1 MCANDT
7 QLAGIIRVAVTDL
20 ILFRYQVKLDPG
32 SFRSLQNALCTQNGS
47 VNITSGKFLKSFFQ
61 NSLVKFMGGLTSPA
75 GEHFICMVM
84 SMMVMAAAALMIVVM
99 MMFMIMVVMAAL
111 VVMVMMMLM
120 VMATALVFMVMIVM
134 LMVVV
139 MILVIVVMMMLMVVV
154 VMAALVIM
162 VMMMLMVMAAAL
174 VFFLFFVCFDQV
186 FRMAGILQCMKKNF
200 FIQLI
205 PGSGDHSCLVVVLT
219 QQMHTL
225 VQFFLGHIL
234 GTADHDGACALY
246 LI

>member
-7 QLAGIIRVAVTDL
+7 QLAGIIRAAVTDL

-139 MILVIVVMMMLMVVV
+139 
-154 VMAALVIM
+154 VMAALVFM